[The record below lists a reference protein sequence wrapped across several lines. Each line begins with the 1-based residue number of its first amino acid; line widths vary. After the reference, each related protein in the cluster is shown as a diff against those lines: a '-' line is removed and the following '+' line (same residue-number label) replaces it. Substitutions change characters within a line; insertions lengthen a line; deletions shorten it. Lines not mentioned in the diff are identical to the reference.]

1 MGGGCVYNNVMRW
14 LLPICC
20 ALLVTAAGCLRDV
33 PDTGDVPAT
42 ATATHPWELP
52 GYELPP
58 ELERTSAETE
68 TNTTEQPVM
77 RGPKLPGTD
86 TLDPELLLGRWLQ
99 VCFVK
104 EEKMNQ
110 SVVGSMNILEIQP
123 GGMSRYLDIRDNE
136 ATPLDGTWSKL
147 APGVLGLGF
156 GEDRQQLEMYG
167 ELFAGQFLY
176 LWSYDTQQGL
186 WFARMPDA
194 AAPRIEANLFEHTRG
209 ELHLTDV
216 VAQSY
221 RGVLSGESEITV
233 GGYYESGVMT
243 MAWEDQAGNLGGFAA
258 YIVSPD
264 WETLDGVWW
273 IDDWEAAPFGGRWQ
287 ATRK

>member
-216 VAQSY
+216 VAQ
-221 RGVLSGESEITV
+221 
-233 GGYYESGVMT
+233 
-243 MAWEDQAGNLGGFAA
+243 
-258 YIVSPD
+258 
-264 WETLDGVWW
+264 
-273 IDDWEAAPFGGRWQ
+273 DDWEAAPFGGRWQ